1 MKKKIAILGSTG
13 SIGKTSLNIFKKN
26 LKEFNIT
33 LLSANSNYSSIN
45 SQIKKYKPKYFII
58 NNVNVF
64 NKIKNRYKKKKIKIY
79 NKFSD
84 LPRKKIKFDITISA
98 IVGIAGL
105 EPTIKFIS
113 LSKKILLANKETVIC
128 GWHLIK
134 KLCRKNNSKVIPI
147 DSEHFSI
154 DQLTKNYKDEDIKK
168 IYITASGGPF
178 LKKSLKDFK
187 NIKPKDAI
195 KHPNWQMGKKISIDS
210 SNMMNK
216 VLEVIEAFKL
226 FPFNPDKYKIIIH
239 PQSLVH
245 AIVFFKNGQTKFLY
259 HETDML
265 IPIANAIYE
274 NKIDIETLS
283 GKKNSFPKNCQSLKF
298 QEIDKKKFPIVTLLS
313 QNIFHGNKSWMGE
326 NKYNHGWQVDVTLD
340 SLYRL
345 GTVPRMI
352 VVGIFNTGLR
362 RYSEYMPNQ
371 PKEKIKER
379 IEFADEWAKK
389 SLDANGAIKSDSKLT
404 IGKPTL

>member
-13 SIGKTSLNIFKKN
+13 SIGRTSLNIFQKN

-84 LPRKKIKFDITISA
+84 LPRKKIQFDITISA
-98 IVGIAGL
+98 IGGIAGL

-128 GWHLIK
+128 GWHIIE
-134 KLCRKNNSKVIPI
+134 KLCKKNNSKIIPI

-178 LKKSLKDFK
+178 LKK
-187 NIKPKDAI
+187 
-195 KHPNWQMGKKISIDS
+195 
-210 SNMMNK
+210 
-216 VLEVIEAFKL
+216 
-226 FPFNPDKYKIIIH
+226 
-239 PQSLVH
+239 
-245 AIVFFKNGQTKFLY
+245 T
-259 HETDML
+259 
-265 IPIANAIYE
+265 IA
-274 NKIDIETLS
+274 
-283 GKKNSFPKNCQSLKF
+283 
-298 QEIDKKKFPIVTLLS
+298 
-313 QNIFHGNKSWMGE
+313 
-326 NKYNHGWQVDVTLD
+326 
-340 SLYRL
+340 
-345 GTVPRMI
+345 
-352 VVGIFNTGLR
+352 
-362 RYSEYMPNQ
+362 
-371 PKEKIKER
+371 
-379 IEFADEWAKK
+379 
-389 SLDANGAIKSDSKLT
+389 
-404 IGKPTL
+404 